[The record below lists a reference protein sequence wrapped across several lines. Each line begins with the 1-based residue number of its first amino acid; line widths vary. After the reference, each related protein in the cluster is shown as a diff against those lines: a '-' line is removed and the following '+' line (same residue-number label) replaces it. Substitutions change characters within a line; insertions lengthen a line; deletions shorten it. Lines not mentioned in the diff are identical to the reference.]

1 MGQIIYI
8 QTTGCDIG
16 SNQQLQV
23 LDTEL
28 LHHIITLCLTQFAVQ
43 RISIV
48 SVLDQFIC
56 YFLRFLT
63 CPAENDG
70 INIRIEVGDT
80 F

>member
-28 LHHIITLCLTQFAVQ
+28 LHHIVALRLTQFAVQ
-43 RISIV
+43 
-48 SVLDQFIC
+48 
-56 YFLRFLT
+56 
-63 CPAENDG
+63 
-70 INIRIEVGDT
+70 
-80 F
+80 

>member
-28 LHHIITLCLTQFAVQ
+28 LHHIITLCLTQFAV
-43 RISIV
+43 
-48 SVLDQFIC
+48 
-56 YFLRFLT
+56 
-63 CPAENDG
+63 
-70 INIRIEVGDT
+70 
-80 F
+80 